1 MRTKLKYKI
10 NFIFNLR
17 MKLKKN
23 QFIKGKKIKRNEDQ
37 NWHKK

>member
-23 QFIKGKKIKRNEDQ
+23 QFIKGKKIKKNEDQ
-37 NWHKK
+37 N